1 MTIFDRISEDIKK
14 AMIAQ
19 NKVELLALRNIK
31 KELLEAKTSKELS
44 GNLTDEI
51 ATKLITKIVKQNK
64 DAAALFI
71 EQKRADLAEEY
82 TAQIEVM
89 QRYLPA
95 QMSDAELTTAVKA
108 IIARL
113 GATSMQDLGK
123 VMGIASKE
131 LTGKAEGR
139 TISEKVKQLLSGN

>member
-31 KELLEAKTSKELS
+31 KELLEAKTSKEAA

-51 ATKLITKIVKQNK
+51 ATKLISKIVKQNK
-64 DAAALFI
+64 DAAALFK

>member
-31 KELLEAKTSKELS
+31 KELLEAKTSKEAA

-51 ATKLITKIVKQNK
+51 ATKLISKIVKQNK
-64 DAAALFI
+64 DAAALFK

-139 TISEKVKQLLSGN
+139 IISEKVKQLLSGN

>member
-1 MTIFDRISEDIKK
+1 
-14 AMIAQ
+14 
-19 NKVELLALRNIK
+19 
-31 KELLEAKTSKELS
+31 
-44 GNLTDEI
+44 
-51 ATKLITKIVKQNK
+51 
-64 DAAALFI
+64 
-71 EQKRADLAEEY
+71 
-82 TAQIEVM
+82 M

-95 QMSDAELTTAVKA
+95 QMSDAELTTAVKE

>member
-31 KELLEAKTSKELS
+31 KELLEAKTSKEAS

-51 ATKLITKIVKQNK
+51 ATKVISKIVKQNK
-64 DAAALFI
+64 DAAALFK

-139 TISEKVKQLLSGN
+139 IISEKVKQLLSGN

>member
-31 KELLEAKTSKELS
+31 KELLEAKTSKEAS

-51 ATKLITKIVKQNK
+51 ATKVISKIVKQNK
-64 DAAALFI
+64 DAAALFK
-71 EQKRADLAEEY
+71 EQKRTDLAEEY

-95 QMSDAELTTAVKA
+95 QMSDAELTTAVKE

-139 TISEKVKQLLSGN
+139 TISEKVKQLLSDN

>member
-51 ATKLITKIVKQNK
+51 ATKLISKIVKQNK
-64 DAAALFI
+64 DAAALFK

-108 IIARL
+108 IIARI

>member
-31 KELLEAKTSKELS
+31 KELLEAKTSKEAS

-51 ATKLITKIVKQNK
+51 ATKVISKIVKQNK
-64 DAAALFI
+64 DAAALFK
-71 EQKRADLAEEY
+71 EQKRTDLAEEY

-95 QMSDAELTTAVKA
+95 QMSDAELTTAVKE

>member
-51 ATKLITKIVKQNK
+51 ATKLISKIVKQNK

-123 VMGIASKE
+123 VMGIVSKE

>member
-31 KELLEAKTSKELS
+31 KELLEAKTSKEAS

-51 ATKLITKIVKQNK
+51 ATKVISKIVKQNK
-64 DAAALFI
+64 DAAALFK

-82 TAQIEVM
+82 TTQIEVM